1 MPCNGCGA
9 PTDIVGGVA
18 GHDDIELYITGHA
31 RRHYRMIPKEIRVQL
46 KFFQEDTYTILED
59 MCTIK
64 KIHTLSIGGNDCE

>member
-31 RRHYRMIPKEIRVQL
+31 RRHYRVIPKEIRVQL
-46 KFFQEDTYTILED
+46 KYFQDIVPV
-59 MCTIK
+59 CTIK

>member
-18 GHDDIELYITGHA
+18 GHDDIELNITGHA
-31 RRHYRMIPKEIRVQL
+31 RRHYRVIPKEIRVQL
-46 KFFQEDTYTILED
+46 KYFQEDI
-59 MCTIK
+59 CTIK

>member
-31 RRHYRMIPKEIRVQL
+31 RRHYRVIPKEIRVQL
-46 KFFQEDTYTILED
+46 KYFQEDI
-59 MCTIK
+59 CTIK